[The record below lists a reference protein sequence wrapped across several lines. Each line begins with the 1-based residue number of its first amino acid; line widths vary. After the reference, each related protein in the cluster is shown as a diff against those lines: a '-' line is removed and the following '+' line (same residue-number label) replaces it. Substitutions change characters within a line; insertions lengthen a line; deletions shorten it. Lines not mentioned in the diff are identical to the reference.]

1 MPGMSAQLSWSGGAK
16 REVRKGIEKIAVTM
30 VSFVRFYF
38 SRHAPR
44 VTRFGFLCSSS

>member
-1 MPGMSAQLSWSGGAK
+1 MPGMSAQRSWSKGVK
-16 REVRKGIEKIAVTM
+16 RDVRKGIEKIAMTL

-44 VTRFGFLCSSS
+44 ATRFGFLCSSL

>member
-1 MPGMSAQLSWSGGAK
+1 MPGMSAQRSWSGGAK
-16 REVRKGIEKIAVTM
+16 QDVRKGIEKIAMTL

-44 VTRFGFLCSSS
+44 ATRLGFLCSSS